1 MIDTIL
7 FDMDGT
13 ITDTQK
19 VYSSAWRQV
28 GLSEEELRTMVGRS
42 SIVNHRYLEE
52 LGYDADALIAKKN
65 AICEKVFSEGIDVK
79 PGAREA
85 LEWLRK
91 EQFACVLA
99 TSSPLARAEKN
110 LAMTDLARYFDFV
123 VSGNVLE
130 RGKPFPDVFL
140 MAAREAGKIPSQ
152 CLVVEDSFNGVRAG
166 KAAGM
171 KTVMIPDA
179 VPPDAEMKKTADA
192 ILPSLKELPACIEA
206 LQQEEAAEERKKEEQ
221 DVKSGL

>member
-19 VYSSAWRQV
+19 VYSAAWRQV

-42 SIVNHRYLEE
+42 SVVNHRYLEE
-52 LGYDADALIAKKN
+52 LGYDADALIQRKD
-65 AICEKVFSEGIDVK
+65 AICEKVFSEGIEQK
-79 PGAREA
+79 PGAKEA
-85 LEWLRK
+85 LTWLQARH
-91 EQFACVLA
+91 FTCVLA

-110 LAMTDLARYFDFV
+110 LERTGLAPYFSLV
-123 VSGNVLE
+123 VSGNALE

-140 MAAREAGKIPSQ
+140 MAAEQAGKTPSQ
-152 CLVVEDSFNGVRAG
+152 CLVVEDSFNGVLAG

-179 VPPDAEMKKTADA
+179 VPPDAKMRKTADA
-192 ILPSLKELPACIEA
+192 ILPSLFALPACIEA
-206 LQQEEAAEERKKEEQ
+206 LQREESTDPRKEERN
-221 DVKSGL
+221 VKSGL